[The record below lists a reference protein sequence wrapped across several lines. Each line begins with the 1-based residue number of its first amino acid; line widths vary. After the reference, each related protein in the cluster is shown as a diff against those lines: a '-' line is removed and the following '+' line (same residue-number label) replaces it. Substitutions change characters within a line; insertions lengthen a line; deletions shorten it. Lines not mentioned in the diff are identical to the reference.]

1 MDQPPPIIES
11 PPGAPQASPTSLAAR
26 LLNVL
31 ATPGEVFEE
40 VKVSRP
46 SIANW
51 LVPTL
56 LFGLASAMSFFL
68 ILSQPAIVQQMRE
81 RQEKVFEDQVK
92 AGKMTQQQADN
103 SMAMVEKY
111 SGPIAKIGGA
121 VGGFFMG
128 FVAVFGW
135 GFLLWLIGRFALKA
149 ELDFMKMIEIAGLAS
164 VISVLDTLVR
174 MLLVFG
180 FSNPLAS
187 PSLGLLMKNPDP
199 KNALF
204 VLLSLVNIMTFWAL
218 AVRSIGLAKLSGVPF
233 GKAAV
238 WVFGIW
244 VVITTLMTSLGL
256 AAQKTFGG

>member
-51 LVPTL
+51 LLPTL
-56 LFGLASAMSFFL
+56 LLGLASAMSVFL
-68 ILSQPAIVQQMRE
+68 ILSQPAIAQQMRE

-103 SMAMVEKY
+103 AMAAVEKY
-111 SGPIAKIGGA
+111 SGPIAGIGGA
-121 VGGFFMG
+121 VGGGFMS
-128 FVAVFGW
+128 FVTVFGW

-149 ELDFMKMIEIAGLAS
+149 ELDFMKVVEVAGLAS
-164 VISVLDTLVR
+164 VISVLETLVR
-174 MLLVFG
+174 ILLVFG

-199 KNALF
+199 KNTLF
-204 VLLSLVNIMTFWAL
+204 TLLSLVNIMTFWAL
-218 AVRSIGLAKLSGVPF
+218 AVRSIGLAKLSGVRF

-244 VVITTLMTSLGL
+244 AVITALMTSMGL
-256 AAQKTFGG
+256 AAQKAFGG